1 MPDRL
6 EQSEMTINLR
16 RTGANGVSRLVW
28 QLYSTCGLGM
38 RLLAVSRTWICP
50 FDRLLQYVPRRGR
63 LIEIGC
69 GTGIFANL
77 VSLEM
82 SELSVVGHDLNPT
95 VIAAAARTIGNRTN
109 LKFELR
115 TAQEAVATEH
125 ADVVVAIDLFHH
137 LSAKEQLAVVQ
148 SIHKLLATGGLF
160 LLKDLGVV
168 PRWKYYANYLHDFL
182 RNPRDRFHFRS
193 RDNFV
198 AMLRTAGFS
207 VEVVPMPK
215 AYLAHL
221 LFVCR
226 KD

>member
-1 MPDRL
+1 
-6 EQSEMTINLR
+6 
-16 RTGANGVSRLVW
+16 
-28 QLYSTCGLGM
+28 
-38 RLLAVSRTWICP
+38 
-50 FDRLLQYVPRRGR
+50 
-63 LIEIGC
+63 
-69 GTGIFANL
+69 
-77 VSLEM
+77 
-82 SELSVVGHDLNPT
+82 
-95 VIAAAARTIGNRTN
+95 